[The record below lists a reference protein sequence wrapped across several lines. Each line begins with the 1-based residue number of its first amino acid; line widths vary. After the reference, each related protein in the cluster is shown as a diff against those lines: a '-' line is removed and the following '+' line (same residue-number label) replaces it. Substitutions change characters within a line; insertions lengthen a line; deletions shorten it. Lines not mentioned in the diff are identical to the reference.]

1 MPRLVSL
8 RHRIAITI
16 VSLAAC
22 SGGDDGT
29 GPPLSGSLV
38 IARAAASGDGQS
50 APATTALALPLR
62 VRVTREGV
70 AVRSVLVTWT
80 PAGDAGSTGPT
91 QSLTGTDGV
100 ATTVWSLG
108 ATPGAQGL
116 QASIQSSPPGAVTFS
131 ATAVPDV
138 GPAAIVELFTSGTTR
153 FAPGTLN
160 VIVGTTVSW
169 IWRDGFH
176 DIVPTDTP
184 TFPGVSMA
192 REGGPAHRFTFT
204 QVGSYSYYCTVHG
217 TPTSGMRGT
226 VVVQ

>member
-38 IARAAASGDGQS
+38 IARAAASGDAQT
-50 APATTALALPLR
+50 APAATALALPMR

-80 PAGDAGSTGPT
+80 PAGGAGSTGPT
-91 QSLTGTDGV
+91 QALTGTDGI
-100 ATTVWSLG
+100 ATTVWTLG
-108 ATPGAQGL
+108 AATGTQAL
-116 QASIQSSPPGAVTFS
+116 QATIQSSPPGAIAFTATALADAGPS
-131 ATAVPDV
+131 AT
-138 GPAAIVELFTSGTTR
+138 VELFTSGTTR

-160 VIVGTTVSW
+160 IAAGTTVSW
-169 IWRDGFH
+169 VWRDGIH
-176 DIVPTDTP
+176 DIIPTGTP
-184 TFPGVSMA
+184 SFPGVSVA
-192 REGGPAHRFTFT
+192 REGGPAHRFAFT
-204 QVGSYSYYCTVHG
+204 QVGSYSYYCSVHG
-217 TPTSGMRGT
+217 TPTSGMRG
-226 VVVQ
+226 VVVVL